1 MVTKRSLSNREN
13 KPALIST
20 KYQERVPEKE
30 NQRLLAENGKKE
42 LSFQRPSAFD
52 PENNERELQGQRSSA
67 FGLLPTLCPTSVPI
81 PKGQGRSP
89 GMIIP
94 KVINNF

>member
-67 FGLLPTLCPTSVPI
+67 FI
-81 PKGQGRSP
+81 
-89 GMIIP
+89 
-94 KVINNF
+94 